1 MVIIVL
7 GMTLGWVGGFWVT
20 FLLHRSARKAGRRRE
35 GRFGVL
41 VLTRQNVGLNFATSV
56 AIVNAVGGGEFATMI
71 GFVRQL
77 HDMAVVVLFVG
88 LGAEC

>member
-1 MVIIVL
+1 
-7 GMTLGWVGGFWVT
+7 MTFM
-20 FLLHRSARKAGRRRE
+20 LHRSARKAGRRRE

-56 AIVNAVGGGEFATMI
+56 VIINAVGGGVFATMI

-77 HDMAVVVLFVG
+77 KDIAVAVLSVG